1 MAQASMTDMGQKIML
16 LGLFVQLLFFGF
28 FVVISVIFYMRM
40 RSSPQRHTIP
50 QYGKYGWPALV
61 GLSHIMVLAPFFLL
75 RAIHLSS
82 SRKYTLTVW

>member
-61 GLSHIMVLAPFFLL
+61 SLSLSLWFLHPSSYFEPYIPF
-75 RAIHLSS
+75 RQGNIH
-82 SRKYTLTVW
+82 